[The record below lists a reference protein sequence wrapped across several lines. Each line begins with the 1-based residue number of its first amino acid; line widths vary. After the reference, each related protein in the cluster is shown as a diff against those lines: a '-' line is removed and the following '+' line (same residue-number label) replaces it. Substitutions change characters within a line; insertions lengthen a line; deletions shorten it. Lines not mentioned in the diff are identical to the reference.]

1 MDPKKH
7 QDRLFFGAIFK
18 SLCPPAGGIAT
29 GSAAAVVGAS
39 GTACATATG
48 LGAAAGG
55 AAATAVT
62 STSAGGAAL
71 TAGIA
76 AGPVG
81 WICLGATN
89 SASNYTATAGTTADD
104 IKKYTFD
111 CWKEVVHDESV
122 TPSNGMLIKDVILH
136 TSIKAVHMDG
146 GGSALYPELLIENV
160 WDETFQ
166 IQYVTLDNGVLA
178 AHALRID

>member
-1 MDPKKH
+1 
-7 QDRLFFGAIFK
+7 LGAIFK
-18 SLCPPAGGIAT
+18 ALCPPAGGIAA

-81 WICLGATN
+81 WICLGAATATN
-89 SASNYTATAGTTADD
+89 SASSYAATASTTTDE

-111 CWKEVVHDESV
+111 CWKEVVHEESI

-136 TSIKAVHMDG
+136 PSIKAVHMAG

-160 WDETFQ
+160 WDEKFQ